1 MPELPR
7 LDALQIPRTAAFAP
21 RSLREAFADF
31 DDRLRAGLFVSQ
43 TPIRLGFPELDAALG
58 GGVRP
63 EDFVLI
69 GGRPNAGKTTLALQA
84 GLQAV
89 ELQPDLLTIYVCY
102 EHGLST
108 LLYRLLCM
116 ASRRDEDGVTDGTAG
131 MGAALTRAEV
141 EAVLLS
147 QERRT
152 DRQSKQLD
160 LERLFQLLPAAEC
173 AWWRLQPC
181 LDRLWLI
188 TADSLHTTLDHLSQY
203 ITVARHYGFSR
214 ILLVVD
220 YAQRVP
226 LSPALTRHGLS
237 TEQQIDLVVRG
248 LKALA
253 MSHEIVVVAVAA
265 ADEAGL
271 RQGRVHL
278 ENLWGPATV
287 QYEPDTALII
297 NKDEIEEHAGA
308 RRIRIAIEKSRH
320 GQSDI
325 EFFHELYG
333 AQFRIT
339 PQGRLVPPNES
350 HQLERLFDPPPMRSG
365 HTDRE
370 AARRL

>member
-7 LDALQIPRTAAFAP
+7 LDKLQIPRTAAFAP

-31 DDRLRAGLFVSQ
+31 DDRLRAGRLVSQ
-43 TPIRLGFPELDAALG
+43 APIRLGFPELDAALG
-58 GGVRP
+58 GGPRP

-69 GGRPNAGKTTLALQA
+69 GGRPNAGKTTVALQA

-89 ELQPDLLTIYVCY
+89 ELEPGLLTIYVCY

-116 ASRRDEDGVTDGTAG
+116 SSRADSAAGADPAGAGVAEAPVADARV
-131 MGAALTRAEV
+131 ALTRDQV
-141 EAVLLS
+141 ESVLVS
-147 QERRT
+147 QSSWK
-152 DRQSKQLD
+152 DLHSPGLD
-160 LERLFQLLPAAEC
+160 LERLFRRLPAAER

-188 TADSLHTTLDHLSQY
+188 TADSAHTTLDHLSQY
-203 ITVARHYGFSR
+203 IWVARHYGFSR

-253 MSHEIVVVAVAA
+253 MSQEIVVIAVAA
-265 ADEAGL
+265 ADEAGI

-297 NKDEIEEHAGA
+297 NKDEVEERAGA

-325 EFFHELYG
+325 EFIHDLYG
-333 AQFRIT
+333 AQFWIT
-339 PQGRLVPPNES
+339 PQGHLVSPDES
-350 HQLERLFDPPPMRSG
+350 YQIERM
-365 HTDRE
+365 
-370 AARRL
+370 A

>member
-7 LDALQIPRTAAFAP
+7 LDKLQIPRTAAFAP
-21 RSLREAFADF
+21 WSLREAFADF
-31 DDRLRAGLFVSQ
+31 DARLRAGRFVSQ
-43 TPIRLGFPELDAALG
+43 APIRLGFPELDAALG
-58 GGVRP
+58 GGPRP

-69 GGRPNAGKTTLALQA
+69 GGRPNAGKTTVALQA

-89 ELQPDLLTIYVCY
+89 ELEPDLLTIYVCY

-116 ASRRDEDGVTDGTAG
+116 ASCAGGDGSLAG
-131 MGAALTRAEV
+131 GAAALTRAEV
-141 EAVLLS
+141 EAVLVS
-147 QERRT
+147 QHA
-152 DRQSKQLD
+152 QVGFGKPSLD
-160 LERLFQLLPAAEC
+160 LERLFQRLPSAER
-173 AWWRLQPC
+173 AWWRLQPS
-181 LDRLWLI
+181 LDRFWLI
-188 TADSLHTTLDHLSQY
+188 TADSLHTTLDHLGQY
-203 ITVARHYGFSR
+203 IGVARHYGFAR

-253 MSHEIVVVAVAA
+253 MSQEIVLIAVAA

-297 NKDEIEEHAGA
+297 NKDDIEERAGA

-325 EFFHELYG
+325 EFFHNLYG
-333 AQFRIT
+333 AQFWIDPRGI
-339 PQGRLVPPNES
+339 PVPPAES
-350 HQLERLFDPPPMRSG
+350 YQFERMTRQ
-365 HTDRE
+365 
-370 AARRL
+370 

>member
-7 LDALQIPRTAAFAP
+7 LDKLQIPRTAAFAP
-21 RSLREAFADF
+21 WSLREAFADF
-31 DDRLRAGLFVSQ
+31 DARLRAGRFVSQ
-43 TPIRLGFPELDAALG
+43 APIRLGFPELDAALG
-58 GGVRP
+58 GGPRP

-89 ELQPDLLTIYVCY
+89 ELESDLLTIYVCY

-116 ASRRDEDGVTDGTAG
+116 ASRADGDASIAG
-131 MGAALTRAEV
+131 VAVDANIALSRAEV
-141 EAVLLS
+141 EAVLV
-147 QERRT
+147 
-152 DRQSKQLD
+152 RQHAQVGLGRPGLD
-160 LERLFQLLPAAEC
+160 LERLFRHLPAAER
-173 AWWRLQPC
+173 AWWRLQPS
-181 LDRLWLI
+181 LDRFWLI
-188 TADSLHTTLDHLSQY
+188 TADSLHTTLDHLGQY
-203 ITVARHYGFSR
+203 IAVARHYGFTR

-265 ADEAGL
+265 ADEAGI

-297 NKDEIEEHAGA
+297 NKDDVEERGGS
-308 RRIRIAIEKSRH
+308 RRVRIAIEKSRH

-325 EFFHELYG
+325 EFFHDLYG
-333 AQFRIT
+333 AQFWIT
-339 PQGRLVPPNES
+339 PRGYLVPPNES
-350 HQLERLFDPPPMRSG
+350 YQLERMVQMPILRTSAG
-365 HTDRE
+365 R
-370 AARRL
+370 

>member
-7 LDALQIPRTAAFAP
+7 LDKLQIPRTAAFAP
-21 RSLREAFADF
+21 WSLREAFADF
-31 DDRLRAGLFVSQ
+31 DARLRAGRFVSQ
-43 TPIRLGFPELDAALG
+43 APIRLGFPELDAALG
-58 GGVRP
+58 GGPRP

-69 GGRPNAGKTTLALQA
+69 GGRPNAGKTTVALQA

-89 ELQPDLLTIYVCY
+89 ELEPDLLTIYVCY

-116 ASRRDEDGVTDGTAG
+116 ASRAEGDAGVAADANI
-131 MGAALTRAEV
+131 ALTRAEV
-141 EAVLLS
+141 EAVLGCEHAQVGLGGPGW
-147 QERRT
+147 
-152 DRQSKQLD
+152 D
-160 LERLFQLLPAAEC
+160 LERLFHHLPSAER
-173 AWWRLQPC
+173 AWWRLQPS
-181 LDRLWLI
+181 LDRVWLI
-188 TADSLHTTLDHLSQY
+188 TADSLHTTLDHLGQY
-203 ITVARHYGFSR
+203 ISVARHYGFTR

-226 LSPALTRHGLS
+226 LSPVLTRHGLS

-253 MSHEIVVVAVAA
+253 MSQEIVVIAVAA
-265 ADEAGL
+265 ADEAGI

-297 NKDEIEEHAGA
+297 NKDDVEDRAGA
-308 RRIRIAIEKSRH
+308 RRVRIAIEKSRH

-325 EFFHELYG
+325 EFFHDLYG
-333 AQFRIT
+333 AQFWINPR
-339 PQGRLVPPNES
+339 GVLVPLEES
-350 HQLERLFDPPPMRSG
+350 YQFERMRAQSSTLAVRSDRATSG
-365 HTDRE
+365 TT
-370 AARRL
+370 

>member
-7 LDALQIPRTAAFAP
+7 LDKLQIPRTAAFAP
-21 RSLREAFADF
+21 WSLREAFADF
-31 DDRLRAGLFVSQ
+31 DARLRAGRFVSQ
-43 TPIRLGFPELDAALG
+43 APIRLGFPELDAALG
-58 GGVRP
+58 GGPRP

-69 GGRPNAGKTTLALQA
+69 GGRPNAGKTTVALQA

-89 ELQPDLLTIYVCY
+89 ELEPDLLTIYVCY

-116 ASRRDEDGVTDGTAG
+116 ASRADGDASSAG
-131 MGAALTRAEV
+131 VAVANASITLTRAEV
-141 EAVLLS
+141 EAVLVS
-147 QERRT
+147 QHAQVGLE
-152 DRQSKQLD
+152 SSGLD
-160 LERLFQLLPAAEC
+160 LERLFRYLPAAER
-173 AWWRLQPC
+173 AWWRLQPS
-181 LDRLWLI
+181 LDRFWLI
-188 TADSLHTTLDHLSQY
+188 TADSLHTTLDHLGQY
-203 ITVARHYGFSR
+203 IGVARHYGFTR

-226 LSPALTRHGLS
+226 LSPVLTRHGLS

-253 MSHEIVVVAVAA
+253 MSQEIVVVAVAA
-265 ADEAGL
+265 ADEAGI

-297 NKDEIEEHAGA
+297 NKDDVEERAGA
-308 RRIRIAIEKSRH
+308 RRVRIAIEKSRH

-325 EFFHELYG
+325 EFSHDLHG
-333 AQFRIT
+333 AQFWIDPRGT
-339 PQGRLVPPNES
+339 LVPPIMS
-350 HQLERLFDPPPMRSG
+350 YQLERIRG
-365 HTDRE
+365 
-370 AARRL
+370 

>member
-7 LDALQIPRTAAFAP
+7 LDRLQIPRTAAFAP

-31 DDRLRAGLFVSQ
+31 DGRLRAGRFVSQ
-43 TPIRLGFPELDAALG
+43 APIRLGFPELDAALG
-58 GGVRP
+58 GGPRP

-69 GGRPNAGKTTLALQA
+69 GGRPNAGKTTVALQA

-89 ELQPDLLTIYVCY
+89 ELEPDLLTIYVCY

-116 ASRRDEDGVTDGTAG
+116 ASRADGDVGDNA
-131 MGAALTRAEV
+131 AAASSALTRADV
-141 EAVLLS
+141 EAVLTS
-147 QERRT
+147 QSSQT
-152 DRQSKQLD
+152 GLGSPGLD
-160 LERLFQLLPAAEC
+160 LERLFCRLPAAER
-173 AWWRLQPC
+173 AWWRLQRS
-181 LDRLWLI
+181 LDRFWLI
-188 TADSLHTTLDHLSQY
+188 TADSAHTTLDHLGQY
-203 ITVARHYGFSR
+203 IWVARHYGFSR

-226 LSPALTRHGLS
+226 LSPALTRNGLS

-253 MSHEIVVVAVAA
+253 MNQEIVVVAVAA
-265 ADEAGL
+265 ADEAGI

-297 NKDEIEEHAGA
+297 NKDEVEERAGA

-325 EFFHELYG
+325 EFFHDLYG
-333 AQFRIT
+333 AQFWIT
-339 PQGRLVPPNES
+339 PQGTMVPLAES
-350 HQLERLFDPPPMRSG
+350 YQLERMTHQPLSV
-365 HTDRE
+365 
-370 AARRL
+370 

>member
-7 LDALQIPRTAAFAP
+7 LDKMQIPRTAAFAP
-21 RSLREAFADF
+21 WSLREAFADF
-31 DDRLRAGLFVSQ
+31 DARLRTGRFVSQ
-43 TPIRLGFPELDAALG
+43 APIRLGFPELDAALG
-58 GGVRP
+58 GGPRP

-89 ELQPDLLTIYVCY
+89 ELEPDLLTIYVCY

-116 ASRRDEDGVTDGTAG
+116 ASRADGDAG
-131 MGAALTRAEV
+131 IALTRAEV
-141 EAVLLS
+141 EAVLVS
-147 QERRT
+147 QHAQVGLGRPG
-152 DRQSKQLD
+152 LD
-160 LERLFQLLPAAEC
+160 LERLFRHLPAAER
-173 AWWRLQPC
+173 AWWRLQPS
-181 LDRLWLI
+181 LDRFWLI
-188 TADSLHTTLDHLSQY
+188 TADSLHTTLDHLGQY
-203 ITVARHYGFSR
+203 IGVARHYGFAR

-226 LSPALTRHGLS
+226 LSPTFTRHGLS

-253 MSHEIVVVAVAA
+253 MSQEIVVIAVAA

-297 NKDEIEEHAGA
+297 NKDEVEERAGA

-320 GQSDI
+320 GQSEI
-325 EFFHELYG
+325 EFLHDFFG
-333 AQFRIT
+333 AQFWIT
-339 PQGRLVPPNES
+339 PRGTTVSLAESFQRERLSVPP
-350 HQLERLFDPPPMRSG
+350 LAG
-365 HTDRE
+365 
-370 AARRL
+370 RRLGST